1 MFLYQKKIFS
11 FIFFILVSSR
21 FFAQL
26 DSTSLYV
33 VIQDSTAVYNQ
44 QQQDSIK
51 NSISKIGCPSSLF
64 SRKRLAIV
72 ASTEAVLYAGSMIG
86 LNELWYKDYPR
97 SSFHF
102 FNDNDEWL
110 QMDKVGHFTT
120 SYYVGRIGIDL
131 LKWTGADRKK
141 AIWYGGML
149 GSFYQTT
156 VEVLD
161 GYSTEWGFSIGD
173 FAANTAGSLLVI
185 GQELAWDEQ
194 RIVLKYSFQQSNF
207 ALYRPNILGSTIY
220 ENLLKDYNGQTY
232 WLSINLASFMKK
244 ETTFP
249 SWLNVAVGY
258 GANGVTGGSFNPPY
272 IDENG
277 NQLYFDRYRQYYISL
292 DADLSKIK
300 TKSKFLK
307 TVFKTIGFIKIP
319 APALEFNKNGVN
331 ASWLGF

>member
-1 MFLYQKKIFS
+1 MFLYQKKYFL
-11 FIFFILVSSR
+11 FFFFILVANR
-21 FFAQL
+21 FFAQQ
-26 DSTSLYV
+26 DSVSLYV
-33 VIQDSTAVYNQ
+33 VIQDSTAVYHQ
-44 QQQDSIK
+44 QQNDSLK
-51 NSISKIGCPSSLF
+51 NTISKIGCPSSLF
-64 SRKRLAIV
+64 SRKRFAIV

-102 FNDNDEWL
+102 FDDNDEWL
-110 QMDKVGHFTT
+110 QMDKVGHVTT
-120 SYYVGRIGIDL
+120 SYYIGRIGIDL

-149 GSFYQTT
+149 GSLYQST
-156 VEVLD
+156 VEILD

-194 RIVLKYSFQQSNF
+194 RIVLKYSFQQSDF
-207 ALYRPNILGSTIY
+207 AAYRPNILGKSIY

-244 ETTFP
+244 ETNFP

-258 GANGVTGGSFNPPY
+258 GATGMTGGSFNPPY

-292 DADLSKIK
+292 DADLSRIR
-300 TKSKFLK
+300 TNSKFLK
-307 TVFKTIGFIKIP
+307 AFFKTIGFIKIP
-319 APALEFNKNGVN
+319 APALEFNKNGVSAN
-331 ASWLGF
+331 WMGF